1 MWFRILA
8 IFCAVILLSYWIGLS
23 VLSEVLEDHG
33 FYPGTDGRWHHEDDT
48 ADEEPTFTYC
58 LNESVCEAF
67 RVGDTTIPTWAT
79 NTKELDVILSTPPR
93 VVLHKIDGS
102 TATAHE
108 GDYVVLFMKNT
119 AGIVTAKEMEE
130 HFVKI
135 QLQEENV

>member
-1 MWFRILA
+1 M
-8 IFCAVILLSYWIGLS
+8 ILLSYWIGLS

-58 LNESVCEAF
+58 LNESVCEA
-67 RVGDTTIPTWAT
+67 
-79 NTKELDVILSTPPR
+79 KELDVILSTPPR
-93 VVLHKIDGS
+93 VVLHKVDGS

>member
-8 IFCAVILLSYWIGLS
+8 ISCAVILLSYWIGLS

-33 FYPGTDGRWHHEDDT
+33 FYPGTDGRWHHEDDA

-67 RVGDTTIPTWAT
+67 RVGDTAIPTWAT

-93 VVLHKIDGS
+93 VVLHKVDGS

-130 HFVKI
+130 YFVKI

>member
-8 IFCAVILLSYWIGLS
+8 ISCAVILLSYWIGLS

-33 FYPGTDGRWHHEDDT
+33 FYPGTDGRWHHEDDA

-67 RVGDTTIPTWAT
+67 RVGDTAIPTWAT

-93 VVLHKIDGS
+93 VVLHKVDGS

-108 GDYVVLFMKNT
+108 GDYVVLFMKHT

>member
-8 IFCAVILLSYWIGLS
+8 ISCAVILLSYWIGLS

-33 FYPGTDGRWHHEDDT
+33 FYPGTDSRWHHEDDT

-67 RVGDTTIPTWAT
+67 RVGDTAIPTWAT

-93 VVLHKIDGS
+93 VVLHKVDGS
-102 TATAHE
+102 TAIAHE